1 MRALLVGDVVGK
13 PGRRALRDLLP
24 SIVDRW
30 RIDYVVVNVENSAGG
45 FGVTPDIAR
54 EFDELPIDCFT
65 SGNHIWDKRE
75 GIAVLE
81 NDPRFLRPANYP
93 EGNPGGGLHV
103 GETAAGIRVATL
115 NLEGRVF
122 MKPLDSPFEVAD
134 RLIESLDPKVRVIL
148 VDFHAEATSEK
159 QALGFHLDG
168 RASAVVGTHTHVPT
182 ADERVL
188 PNGTA
193 FQCDLG
199 MTGPYESVIGMRID
213 KVLRRFKLHS
223 PGAFEVAKRDVRL
236 AGLVVD
242 IDETNG
248 RATGLERLLLRHEN
262 G

>member
-248 RATGLERLLLRHEN
+248 RAPGLERLLLRHEN